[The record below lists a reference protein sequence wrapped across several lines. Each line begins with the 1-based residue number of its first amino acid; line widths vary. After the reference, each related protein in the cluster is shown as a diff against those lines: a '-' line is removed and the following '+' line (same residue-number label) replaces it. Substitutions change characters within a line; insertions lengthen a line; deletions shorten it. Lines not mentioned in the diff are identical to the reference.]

1 MVLASCPEDEC
12 QVSVAA
18 TTRRESSRHKSVK
31 SGSVRQSA
39 SELCEN
45 SRCRLPKA
53 NWRWCFPVWRQR
65 LGVAE
70 AIRAQ
75 HPEARELV
83 LTTYYGDEDAYRSL
97 KAGAQGYLLKDT
109 PREAE
114 LGQERTQRVDDGPSV
129 LRFEV
134 AARGMLPTRQALS
147 CHLP

>member
-1 MVLASCPEDEC
+1 M
-12 QVSVAA
+12 
-18 TTRRESSRHKSVK
+18 
-31 SGSVRQSA
+31 
-39 SELCEN
+39 
-45 SRCRLPKA
+45 
-53 NWRWCFPVWRQR
+53 WRQR

-114 LGQERTQRVDDGPSV
+114 LGQERTQRVGDGPSV